1 MTSHTGR
8 LYALALGLVVF
19 FIAWAAIAAHP
30 WVTPAA
36 DKRLQALAAREVQ
49 LRRDATLVH
58 QLVAQRWA
66 AYRSQLQLR
75 RDRMAAA
82 QQLASQSAVS
92 AAPSVRVVNLPP
104 LTITRTS

>member
-19 FIAWAAIAAHP
+19 FLAWSAIAAHP

-36 DKRLQALAAREVQ
+36 DQRLQALAAREASTPARCDARPPA
-49 LRRDATLVH
+49 RRPALGCVPKS
-58 QLVAQRWA
+58 A
-66 AYRSQLQLR
+66 AAR